1 MKNCIN
7 CYDSKDV
14 TLHYSVKMYINYIQ
28 ENVIFKSF
36 LKKEKQQK
44 HWLQYSNTIFG
55 HIKIIVQI
63 HSKLI

>member
-1 MKNCIN
+1 
-7 CYDSKDV
+7 
-14 TLHYSVKMYINYIQ
+14 MYINYIQ

-36 LKKEKQQK
+36 LKKEKQWK
-44 HWLQYSNTIFG
+44 HWLQYSNTTFG